1 MKINQLKEI
10 LKEVVREVV
19 REEVRN
25 ILREEINPSPIPQ
38 STKSFK
44 PTSKPLPPKKIKSTG
59 DPIQDLLNETAQAG
73 EWRTMGNYTSANAQ
87 SFMGQHMNNF
97 ISEPQVTNV
106 ESFIDNSKNQVGLH
120 HHQIQVNEVP
130 DFSNMVNVMKSKGM
144 L

>member
-1 MKINQLKEI
+1 MKLSQLKEI
-10 LKEVVREVV
+10 LKETVREVV
-19 REEVRN
+19 REEMRN
-25 ILREEINPSPIPQ
+25 VLREEINSPKTTPPSKQPPIKKRFNPIP
-38 STKSFK
+38 K
-44 PTSKPLPPKKIKSTG
+44 TG

-73 EWRTMGNYTSANAQ
+73 EWKTMGNYTSANAQ

-97 ISEPQVTNV
+97 MNEPQVTNV
-106 ESFIDNSKNQVGLH
+106 ESFIDNNKNQVGLH